1 MVRHLRSKGLI
12 IRQPNVA
19 AGKIEQIGYERLRIY
34 FLSRR
39 DRPNKMF
46 RPGTSY
52 QDILQIYECDARLRN
67 ICFAAVGRFELAFRN
82 RMSEALS
89 ARGGSHP
96 YQDVSLFKSVRDQAK
111 AQKQLINVALTS
123 RDNRAAHYYRTYKEP
138 ALPPIWMIK
147 EFLTFGSS
155 AQYFEFLDSSV
166 QQRIAASFGVNHLPV
181 FRSWVPCFVDLR
193 NITAHHDRLF
203 NRRFQKQPATFQNGN
218 VPMASRNTLKALLQV
233 LDFCL
238 AGNGQKS
245 NVTASAHKIIC
256 RCSAISPAEA
266 GF

>member
-39 DRPNKMF
+39 DQPNKMF

-96 YQDVSLFKSVRDQAK
+96 YQDVSLFKSVRDQTK
-111 AQKQLINVALTS
+111 ARKLLTNVALTS
-123 RDNRAAHYYRTYKEP
+123 RDNRAKHYYQTYEL
-138 ALPPIWMIK
+138 ALPPIWMVK

-155 AQYFEFLDSSV
+155 AQYFGFLDSSV
-166 QQRIAASFGVNHLPV
+166 QQRIATSFGVNHLPV
-181 FRSWVPCFVDLR
+181 FKSWISCFVDLR
-193 NITAHHDRLF
+193 NIIAHHDRLF

-218 VPMASRNTLKALLQV
+218 VPTASGNTLKALLQV

-245 NVTASAHKIIC
+245 NVTASVHKIIC